1 MNVDDL
7 AREIAKFPIVHKNYM
22 GAFGI
27 GMKKKYFLKLQSV
40 SKHFQTNFLTYNFT
54 NAPLSTLSNNF
65 DYNFLLRQIHVLLFL
80 A

>member
-27 GMKKKYFLKLQSV
+27 GMKKKYF
-40 SKHFQTNFLTYNFT
+40 
-54 NAPLSTLSNNF
+54 
-65 DYNFLLRQIHVLLFL
+65 
-80 A
+80 